1 MIFSALLIL
10 MGCKYDNFPVLHI
23 PDGTYT
29 GTFQRELVWS
39 KSDTAQVTLTFSSN
53 NWYGE
58 SDKVK
63 YPALCNGTYSIDGNK
78 INFNSGCAWSAEF
91 DWSLI
96 LSGEYTL
103 TITGNT
109 IEFSRD
115 YRSATSDTYVDKYK
129 LTKKE

>member
-1 MIFSALLIL
+1 
-10 MGCKYDNFPVLHI
+10 LHI

>member
-1 MIFSALLIL
+1 